1 MISLPVETISTKST
15 MFSTAIVTN
24 NSDPDN
30 LGRIKVKY
38 PWSSKSDENRQKDES
53 RQSDESYWARLST
66 LMAGDEQ
73 GFYFVPEVE
82 QEVLVLFI
90 NGDINYPVII
100 GALWSQH
107 SLPPANNKDG
117 KNNIRKIRSRSGHEI
132 IFDDDD
138 EGSAAK
144 LEIKSSSGHT
154 IVLDDAS
161 GSEKISIT
169 DKAGSSIEFDTTS
182 KAISIVSDME
192 ISIKATKITIDAS
205 GELVLKGAMVRIN

>member
-38 PWSSKSDENRQKDES
+38 PWSSK
-53 RQSDESYWARLST
+53 SDESYWARLST

-100 GALWSQH
+100 GALWNQH

-132 IFDDDD
+132 IFDDD